1 MVLHMWGGWYMWVK
15 EIWVPG
21 TEDVLKENTDKIG
34 GEGNI
39 A

>member
-1 MVLHMWGGWYMWVK
+1 MGK
-15 EIWVPG
+15 SEEIWVPG